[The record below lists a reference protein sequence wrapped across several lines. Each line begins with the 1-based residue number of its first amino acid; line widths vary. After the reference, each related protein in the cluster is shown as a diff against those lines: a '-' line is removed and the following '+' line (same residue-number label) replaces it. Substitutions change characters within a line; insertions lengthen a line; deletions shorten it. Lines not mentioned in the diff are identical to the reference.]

1 MGKKDLPPVD
11 TPWEINLPEK
21 FLHQVDFWNKI
32 FFNPFV
38 FSAIDAAKKM
48 VVTSH
53 PNAVTA
59 AEASFL
65 GAVDRKIKL
74 LLQNNRSLIV

>member
-21 FLHQVDFWNKI
+21 FLHQVGFWNKI

-38 FSAIDAAKKM
+38 FSVIDATKKM
-48 VVTSH
+48 VVTSY
-53 PNAVTA
+53 PNDVMA
-59 AEASFL
+59 AKVSFL
-65 GAVDRKIKL
+65 GEVEWKTK
-74 LLQNNRSLIV
+74 